1 MKGKKC
7 LFSNGSFQTIVAI
20 AEHSIRTGS
29 DLFLKVVK
37 KPWIIKKGKSL
48 KNFAHTNEL
57 KDVGGR
63 NAAAFFLA
71 FKHSRLEIEKK

>member
-1 MKGKKC
+1 M
-7 LFSNGSFQTIVAI
+7 FVFQWSILPNHSSRA
-20 AEHSIRTGS
+20 HSIRTGS

-63 NAAAFFLA
+63 NAAAAA
-71 FKHSRLEIEKK
+71 FSPSIKSTVDYKLNKK